1 MKSYFSAIRR
11 YYFSPFKIVK
21 KEKDMSVLVLFA
33 LTVTP
38 LIFTPGPDMLFILS
52 QVMGKGAKAGMM
64 ATVGV
69 CSGYLVHSILVALG
83 IAAII
88 VSFPIL
94 FETIRW
100 LGIAYLLYLSAN
112 LLKSVF
118 STKKLKIEQ
127 KSTSNPIKKGFF
139 TALLNPK
146 GMLIYFAILPQFIDK
161 SGNTVSQG
169 LILSLIFI
177 TLIFVVYCALS
188 VIFAKITQKTQIDE
202 RKQKIIDGTSGG
214 LLAAAATWLII
225 N

>member
-1 MKSYFSAIRR
+1 
-11 YYFSPFKIVK
+11 
-21 KEKDMSVLVLFA
+21 MSVFALFA
-33 LTVTP
+33 LTVIP

-52 QVMGKGAKAGMM
+52 QVMGKDAKAGMM

-69 CSGYLVHSILVALG
+69 CSGYLVHSVLVALG

-100 LGIAYLLYLSAN
+100 LGIAYLLYLAAN

-118 STKKLKIEQ
+118 SSKKLKIEK
-127 KSTSNPIKKGFF
+127 KSTSNPIRKGFF

-146 GMLIYFAILPQFIDK
+146 GMLIYFAILPQFINKAGD
-161 SGNTVSQG
+161 TVSQG
-169 LILSLIFI
+169 LILSFIFI
-177 TLIFVVYCALS
+177 GLIFVVYCTLS
-188 VIFAKITQKTQIDE
+188 VVFAKITQKAHIDE

>member
-1 MKSYFSAIRR
+1 
-11 YYFSPFKIVK
+11 
-21 KEKDMSVLVLFA
+21 MSVFVLFA
-33 LTVTP
+33 LTVIP

-52 QVMGKGAKAGMM
+52 QVMGKDAKAGMM

-100 LGIAYLLYLSAN
+100 LGIAYLLYLAFS
-112 LLKSVF
+112 LVKSVF
-118 STKKLKIEQ
+118 NNAELKIEK
-127 KSTSNPIKKGFF
+127 KSANNPIKKGFF

-161 SGNTVSQG
+161 TQNTVSQG
-169 LILSLIFI
+169 LILSFIFI
-177 TLIFVVYCALS
+177 GLIFVVYCGLS
-188 VIFAKITQKTQIDE
+188 LVFAKITQKTEIDA
-202 RKQKIIDGTSGG
+202 RKQKWIDGASGG

>member
-1 MKSYFSAIRR
+1 
-11 YYFSPFKIVK
+11 
-21 KEKDMSVLVLFA
+21 MSVFVLFA
-33 LTVTP
+33 LTVLP

-52 QVMGKGAKAGMM
+52 QVMGKDAKAGMM

-69 CSGYLVHSILVALG
+69 CCGYLVHSILVALG

-88 VSFPIL
+88 VSFPVL

-100 LGIAYLLYLSAN
+100 LGIAYLLYLAFS

-118 STKKLKIEQ
+118 SKNALNIEKK
-127 KSTSNPIKKGFF
+127 TSANPIKKGFF

-161 SGNTVSQG
+161 SANTISQG
-169 LILSLIFI
+169 LILSFIFI
-177 TLIFVVYCALS
+177 SLIFVVYCGLS
-188 VIFAKITQKTQIDE
+188 ILFSKISQKTQIDE
-202 RKQKIIDGTSGG
+202 LKQKWVDGTSGG
-214 LLAAAATWLII
+214 LLALAASWLII